1 MHLKLRLRFHVSDY
15 SQTTKLGCSFLMDQS
30 SLKMSDNKLD
40 KKEDRKK
47 STFHEV
53 IALETMKNNCNKNI
67 EVKRKCHH
75 HKQKCIKQ

>member
-1 MHLKLRLRFHVSDY
+1 MYPVPII
-15 SQTTKLGCSFLMDQS
+15 SQTTKLGCIFLMDHP
-30 SLKMSDNKLD
+30 SLKMSDNKLE

-75 HKQKCIKQ
+75 HKQKCIKQWTMK